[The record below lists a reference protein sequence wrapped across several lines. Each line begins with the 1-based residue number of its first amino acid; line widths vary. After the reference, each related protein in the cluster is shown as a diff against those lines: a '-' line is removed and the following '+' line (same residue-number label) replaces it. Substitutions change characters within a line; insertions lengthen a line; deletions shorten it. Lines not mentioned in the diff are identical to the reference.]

1 MFTNSVNSSA
11 NVEFQ
16 ATKSKKQNRPYPKN
30 GVQNSLERT
39 PSNDTL
45 EKKKGMGT
53 GAKIA
58 LATLGAVAATAL
70 LDLIC
75 TKGKN
80 LKKILGKA
88 DDVARAAEPIS
99 SEASGVVFKSGKA
112 FNEEGKLFTGVLSK
126 TSKSGNELTTAYFD
140 GEVVMRTYRPKSK
153 AEFKEIVKKYD
164 TKTHEGV
171 KLVKGEKEMLDGTKE
186 HSLWAC
192 FTERQ
197 FPPEIEAKIKMKDFE
212 KIDLAQMEFGKKD
225 LGDGIVLEVKKNIIG
240 QKECSILKND
250 KCVANLHD
258 PSSSFYYWF
267 KYKDKEMMKSLG
279 DGKFSLL
286 QIHNSKYSITYHT
299 DGTSQITKYVDE
311 AGNYLNIQDWIVE
324 RYDAL
329 GNLIK

>member
-1 MFTNSVNSSA
+1 MFTNSVNGFASIGFQSA
-11 NVEFQ
+11 
-16 ATKSKKQNRPYPKN
+16 KSKKQNRPYSKN
-30 GVQNSLERT
+30 SVQNSLERT

-70 LDLIC
+70 LDVIC

-80 LKKILGKA
+80 LKKIFGKA
-88 DDVARAAEPIS
+88 DDVVRTAEPLNF
-99 SEASGVVFKSGKA
+99 EASEVVFQGGKA
-112 FNEEGKLFTGVLSK
+112 FNKEGKLFTGVLSK

-140 GEVVMRTYRPKSK
+140 GEVVMRTYRPKNT

-171 KLVKGEKEMLDGTKE
+171 KLVKGEKKMLDGTKK

-212 KIDLAQMEFGKKD
+212 KLDLAQMEFGKKD
-225 LGDGIVLEVKKNIIG
+225 LGDGIVLEVKKDIIG

-250 KCVANLHD
+250 KCVASLNA
-258 PSSSFYYWF
+258 PSSFYYF
-267 KYKDKEMMKSLG
+267 FNYKDMEMMKSLG

-286 QIHNSKYSITYHT
+286 MIPNSKGQITYHT
-299 DGTSQITKYVDE
+299 NGTSEITKYVDE
-311 AGNYLNIQDWIVE
+311 AGNRLTPQNWIIE